1 MEEAQAEG
9 TEVGIVNKLKP
20 HRSTPT
26 SMMDMNP
33 LEPEPWPSGQL
44 ARWLPRRTVKP
55 KKSTQVN
62 RVIITMPKMMRMEE
76 KLILPHHLRIMN
88 LLALLED
95 PGSDMPPQLPGNRVV

>member
-1 MEEAQAEG
+1 
-9 TEVGIVNKLKP
+9 
-20 HRSTPT
+20 
-26 SMMDMNP
+26 
-33 LEPEPWPSGQL
+33 
-44 ARWLPRRTVKP
+44 
-55 KKSTQVN
+55 VN